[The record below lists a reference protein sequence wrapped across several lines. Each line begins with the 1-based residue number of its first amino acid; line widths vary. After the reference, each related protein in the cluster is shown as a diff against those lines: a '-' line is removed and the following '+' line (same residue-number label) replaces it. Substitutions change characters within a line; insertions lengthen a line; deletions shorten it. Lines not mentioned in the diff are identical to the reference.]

1 MEIKIYP
8 GFTAPVL
15 DVADARK
22 VLLGF
27 TAPALAQPD
36 KSKIRK

>member
-1 MEIKIYP
+1 MDPTVYP

-15 DVADARK
+15 DTTDARK

-27 TAPALAQPD
+27 TAPALAQAD